1 MKAMALV
8 TREKG
13 KLGKIEEVNIPEPK
27 ANDVIVKMVAVG
39 VCHTDHNAIDQD
51 LPTQL
56 PAVMG
61 HEGSGIVEAVGANVT
76 EVKPG
81 DKVVVGIPW
90 CGECGTCMIGH
101 PAQCE
106 RTFELSFFGS
116 YVDGERRLTDKD
128 GNAVSSFFAQG
139 TFSTYAIADIHNIV
153 KLPEEVT
160 MEELPYMGPLACGQ
174 ETGSGTVLN
183 VLQVKA
189 GSSIAIFGCGAVG
202 LAAIMAA
209 KIGGCLNIIGVDVVD
224 SRLELAKELGATH
237 VINGKNADAV
247 AEIMKITGKG
257 CEYAIDNTANVVCIN
272 QALDCLAF
280 FGTAI
285 TMGTT
290 GPNKIPVLPQTQL
303 MVGQKALVGAIQGD
317 VRPKEW
323 IPKLVKWYKQGKFP
337 FDKLIKF
344 YDFNEEQIEK
354 AFADSKNGT
363 TIKPVIRF

>member
-1 MKAMALV
+1 MKAQALV
-8 TREKG
+8 TRERG
-13 KLGKIEEVNIPEPK
+13 KIGKIEEINLPDPRE
-27 ANDVIVKMVAVG
+27 NDVLIKMVAVG
-39 VCHTDHNAIDQD
+39 ICHTDHNAIDQD

-61 HEGSGIVEAVGANVT
+61 HEGAGIVEKVGSKVT

-90 CGECGTCMIGH
+90 CGDCEPCSTGH

-106 RTFELSFFGS
+106 RTFELSFLGG
-116 YVDGERRLTDKD
+116 YRDGDRRLTDKD
-128 GNAVSSFFAQG
+128 GKEVSSFFAQG
-139 TFSTYAIADIHNIV
+139 TFATYAIADIHNII

-160 MEELPYMGPLACGQ
+160 DEDLPYMGPLACGQ
-174 ETGSGTVLN
+174 ESGSGAVLN
-183 VLQVKA
+183 VLGVKA

-237 VINGKNADAV
+237 VINGKNVDAV
-247 AEIMKITGKG
+247 GEIMKITGKG
-257 CEYAIDNTANVVCIN
+257 CEYAIDNTANVLCIN
-272 QALDCLAF
+272 QALDCLKA

-290 GPNKIPVLPQTQL
+290 GPNKIPVTPQTQL
-303 MVGQKALVGAIQGD
+303 MVGQKALIGVIQGD

-337 FDKLIKF
+337 FDRLIKF
-344 YDFNEEQIEK
+344 YDFNEEQFEQ
-354 AFADSKNGT
+354 AFADSKSGKT
-363 TIKPVIRF
+363 VKPVIRL